1 MKKVS
6 QRNTRLDLG
15 GEQETVA
22 QDAFPLEIAPFFSF
36 YLHRLFHV
44 QLARDRVS
52 FVFLG
57 STWRRQRRLVYFS
70 IAKVPLI

>member
-22 QDAFPLEIAPFFSF
+22 QVAFLAQIAGFSSF
-36 YLHRLFHV
+36 YLHRLSHV

-52 FVFLG
+52 FVPSFGLRA
-57 STWRRQRRLVYFS
+57 SAASACRHR
-70 IAKVPLI
+70 